1 MKTIVKLHRKHN
13 ILVLIGAALVA
24 LVSILRLQ
32 GSPSVQ
38 FEVLALLV
46 LFYLSWAL
54 LYHFLDKSL
63 KLEVMIEYILT
74 ALLALVIL
82 YGVLL

>member
-1 MKTIVKLHRKHN
+1 MKLFLKLHKHN
-13 ILVLIGAALVA
+13 FLIVIAAAFIALILVFKFQGIPIVQYTILTFLVA
-24 LVSILRLQ
+24 
-32 GSPSVQ
+32 
-38 FEVLALLV
+38 
-46 LFYLSWAL
+46 FYLLWATAFH
-54 LYHFLDKSL
+54 HFDKSL